1 MLWLLLLWRA
11 SSECTTAPTSKWV
24 EEFELNAYNR
34 LRRQSFRSVRDGP
47 RSESTKLTIVTRSG
61 FRPHCLSNLQASLAG
76 QRNVHFQQVISNDAG
91 EPGRDAVKAYEK
103 FHPIKIIDMQ
113 VPKTKSKHCYSSTY
127 LNRLYKHV
135 HRDHWIMTLDDDAR
149 LVDADQL
156 RLVRD
161 AVAQLDP
168 DREMLLQDAL
178 MWRQPHIVVYPNF
191 TQDWGHGVYPKIDT
205 GNVVFNKRA
214 VDKFEFTEQCGGDKK
229 MFDQLLSHNVTPVF
243 LDQPKP
249 GLWTN
254 YDGRA
259 FQAYALCNI
268 SELAGD
274 NERAL
279 VQSRAYCQ
287 AHLQPNATEL
297 GLSIKHHLDS
307 PDLFFRARHRT
318 WNRIA
323 NSSLVA
329 QFGLLADF
337 KEPQHHVHPTHHT
350 R

>member
-1 MLWLLLLWRA
+1 MLWVLLWRA
-11 SSECTTAPTSKWV
+11 SAECTTAPLSSWV
-24 EEFELNAYNR
+24 ADFELNEYNK
-34 LRRQSFRSVRDGP
+34 LRRESFKSIGDGP
-47 RSESTKLTIVTRSG
+47 ASESTKLTIVTRSG

-76 QRNVHFQQVISNDAG
+76 QQNVRFQQVISNDAG
-91 EPGRDAVKAYEK
+91 KPGRDAVKA
-103 FHPIKIIDMQ
+103 HGNMKIIDMH

-135 HRDHWIMTLDDDAR
+135 HHDHWIMTLDDDAR

-161 AVAQLDP
+161 AVARLDP
-168 DREMLLQDAL
+168 DKEMLLQDAL
-178 MWRQPHIVVYPNF
+178 MWRQPHMVVYPNF
-191 TQDWGHGVYPKIDT
+191 TRDWGHGVYPKIDT
-205 GNVVFNKRA
+205 GNVIFNKRA
-214 VDKFEFTEQCGGDKK
+214 VDKIEFTEQCGGDKK

-249 GLWTN
+249 GVWTN

-259 FQAYALCNI
+259 FQAYAFCNI
-268 SELAGD
+268 SELASAK
-274 NERAL
+274 ELAL
-279 VQSRAYCQ
+279 VQSKAYCQ
-287 AHLQPNATEL
+287 AHLEPNATML

-329 QFGLLADF
+329 QFGLLADL
-337 KEPQHHVHPTHHT
+337 KEPKHHVKPTQST